1 MSNERF
7 KRGDI
12 VKVWSLQSFH
22 GGGFIDGKKGIVRQD
37 QTGNSVLVIVRRKVN
52 IGKQYPHNNSLDS
65 SYEVYARQLDL
76 VQKATTESVK
86 NVEEFLDLN
95 QKLREFEQSTKM
107 KKGDDKITPYHYAP
121 EFYFDD
127 DMNIQIDRDLL
138 EYPEAFI

>member
-1 MSNERF
+1 MSTERF

-37 QTGNSVLVIVRRKVN
+37 QTGNSVLVIVNRKVN
-52 IGKQYPHNNSLDS
+52 IGKPYPYNNSIDS

-76 VQKATTESVK
+76 VKKATENSIK

-95 QKLREFEQSTKM
+95 QKVRETEQSSKI

-127 DMNIQIDRDLL
+127 DMSIQLNKDLL

>member
-37 QTGNSVLVIVRRKVN
+37 QTGNSVLVIVHRKVN
-52 IGKQYPHNNSLDS
+52 LGKPFPHNNSIDS
-65 SYEVYARQLDL
+65 SYEVYARQLEL
-76 VQKATTESVK
+76 VQKATEESIR

-95 QKLREFEQSTKM
+95 QQIRSTEQAIKI

-121 EFYFDD
+121 EFYFDK
-127 DMNIQIDRDLL
+127 DMNIQLDKDLL
-138 EYPEAFI
+138 EYPEVFI